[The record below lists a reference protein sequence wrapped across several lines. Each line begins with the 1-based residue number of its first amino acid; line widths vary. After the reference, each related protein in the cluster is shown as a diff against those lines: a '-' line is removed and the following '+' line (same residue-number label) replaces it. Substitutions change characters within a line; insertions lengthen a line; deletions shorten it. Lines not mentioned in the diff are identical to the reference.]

1 MPFPK
6 ELKPILLKNIEASY
20 WKEPTP
26 IQMQAIPIL
35 LSSCDILAAAPTGSG
50 KTASYVIP
58 TLCKLSQPLQSL
70 QQPSKKNK
78 AERND
83 NANNNSNSGK
93 GIRALLLA
101 PTKELADQIY
111 RETIRLAEGKKFKI
125 CNLKKNL
132 ITQAKSDAV
141 GSVIINT
148 CFNSTVNLI

>member
-1 MPFPK
+1 M
-6 ELKPILLKNIEASY
+6 KNIEASY